1 MERQAPEK
9 KERPP
14 SEGPEAA
21 EQVDCWQDASW
32 QPPAVEPSPGAFPW
46 NSSPQTGTGDRVLRL
61 VQTLKEQ
68 IIPRL
73 VEAHRAIPDLLLPA
87 RATQPSQGSTEVQ
100 AFVDRVL
107 QHDDGP
113 MFAQLAALRAAG
125 MSIEAIYLDLLAPA
139 AQRMGEMWMED
150 LIDFTEVTVGV
161 GRLQHVLRD
170 FSPAFGT
177 EVAHPAEGR
186 RVLLVPAPGEQ
197 HTFGLSMVS
206 EFFRRAGWEVTVG
219 EGGSRTNAIDLAQ
232 REWFDVIGFSLGT
245 EGRLDWLRAG
255 IASVRELSRNRS
267 IGVLVGGPLFKL
279 HPEYVS
285 EVGADATAADGLQA
299 PLCAETLVAER
310 ARRPLSH

>member
-9 KERPP
+9 KQRPP
-14 SEGPEAA
+14 AEGAGEAA
-21 EQVDCWQDASW
+21 DCWQDESW
-32 QPPAVEPSPGAFPW
+32 QPTQATPPSGAFPW
-46 NSSPQTGTGDRVLRL
+46 NSSPQSDTGDRVLRL

-73 VEAHRAIPDLLLPA
+73 VEAHRAIPDLLQPA
-87 RATQPSQGSTEVQ
+87 KATLPSQGTAEVQ
-100 AFVDRVL
+100 AFVDLVL
-107 QHDDGP
+107 QYDDGP
-113 MFAQLAALRAAG
+113 MFAKLAELRAAG

-139 AQRMGEMWMED
+139 AQRMGDMWSED

-170 FSPAFGT
+170 SSPAFGT

-245 EGRLDWLRAG
+245 EGRLDWLRTG
-255 IASVRELSRNRS
+255 IASVREHSRNRS
-267 IGVLVGGPLFKL
+267 IGVLVGGPLFNL

-285 EVGADATAADGLQA
+285 EVGADATASDGLQA

-310 ARRPLSH
+310 ARRTLDH